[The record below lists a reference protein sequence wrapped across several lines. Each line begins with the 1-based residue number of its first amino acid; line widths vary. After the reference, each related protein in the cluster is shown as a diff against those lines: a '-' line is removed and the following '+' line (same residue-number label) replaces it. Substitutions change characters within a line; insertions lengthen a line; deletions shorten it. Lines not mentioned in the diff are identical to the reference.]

1 MIQITDKSKCCGCN
15 ACGDVCPKD
24 AITFKTDIE
33 GFWYP
38 EVNMERC
45 IDCGLCEKACPELHI
60 SELKKNDYEQP
71 VTIAAVNRDMRV
83 RWDSTSG
90 GAFSALADT
99 MYAQGGYVSGAVYNE
114 DFSVSNFISN
124 NPDDLVRLRS
134 SKYLQSNAEGLYKNI
149 RDLLRKGEK
158 VLACGTPCQMAA
170 LRSFLRKD
178 YDNLIVVDFICR
190 GVNSPKVYRKYLD
203 SLERKFGGKVVYVK
217 AKNKE
222 LGWRN
227 LTRKV
232 VFDNGK
238 VYYGVRMDDDF
249 RRGYH
254 TNVFCRPSCYVCQ
267 YKGFPRM
274 ADITIADYWGI
285 EKVDKNLDNNIGTSM
300 ILLNSKKGEAYFD
313 LVKDKLEW
321 EYTKFESILPGN
333 IALRKP
339 IEPAK
344 INRKLFFEDLD
355 KGTFDDVVR
364 KYFPLKK
371 GKGVSFR
378 GKIKQLIKPYY
389 SLYKSF
395 GLSLK
400 AYRNFIWLHNRKNT
414 ECSWKSGNVIYTM
427 PSAVFNIH
435 PTAKIIIKAP
445 FLYGNNPVKG
455 MRMPTCLRMEAN
467 TTLELHDGPL
477 TRYGKGAYN
486 LRYGA
491 YIEVVN
497 GGKLSIG
504 QGAANV
510 GLTIMCAKEVTIGNG
525 VRIGRNV
532 SIRDWNG
539 PHVIINDHYRNHA
552 PVHIE
557 DHVWLCTGCTIMPG
571 VTVGEGSVVA
581 ANATVTKDV
590 PPHSLVG
597 GSPAKVL
604 KENIEW
610 Y

>member
-1 MIQITDKSKCCGCN
+1 MIQITDKLKCCGCN
-15 ACGDVCPKD
+15 ACGDICPKD

-38 EVNMERC
+38 EVDMERC
-45 IDCGLCEKACPELHI
+45 IDCGLCEKVCPELHI
-60 SELKKNDYEQP
+60 GELKKNDYERP
-71 VTIAAVNRDMRV
+71 ITIAAINKDMQV

-90 GAFSALADT
+90 GGFSALADV
-99 MYAQGGYVSGAVYNE
+99 MYRKGGYVSGAVYNE
-114 DFSVSNFISN
+114 DFSVSNFISD
-124 NPDDLVRLRS
+124 NPGDLLRLRS
-134 SKYLQSNAEGLYKNI
+134 SKYLQSNAGGLYKQI
-149 RDLLRKGEK
+149 RELLRKGEK

-170 LRSFLRKD
+170 LRSYLCKD
-178 YDNLIVVDFICR
+178 YDNLIIVDFVCR

-203 SLERKFGGKVVYVK
+203 SLERKYGGKVVYVK

-238 VYYGVRMDDDF
+238 SYYGVRMEDDF

-254 TNVFCRPSCYVCQ
+254 TNVFCRPSCYVCR

-285 EKVDKNLDNNIGTSM
+285 ERVDKNLDNNIGTSM
-300 ILLNSKKGEAYFD
+300 VLLNSKKGEAYFEQ
-313 LVKDKLEW
+313 VKDKLEW
-321 EYTKFESILPGN
+321 IYTEFESILPGN

-344 INRKLFFEDLD
+344 INREQFFNDLD
-355 KGTFDDVVR
+355 KGTFDDVVQ
-364 KYFPLKK
+364 KYFPLRKEQ
-371 GKGVSFR
+371 GISFK
-378 GKIKQLIKPYY
+378 GKIKRLVKPYY
-389 SLYKSF
+389 FLFKNLGRSL
-395 GLSLK
+395 G
-400 AYRNFIWLHNRKNT
+400 AYRNFIWLNGRKNT
-414 ECSWKSGNVIYTM
+414 ECDWDSGYVIYTM
-427 PSAVFNIH
+427 GNAVFDIH
-435 PTAKIIIKAP
+435 PTAKIVIKAP

-455 MRMPTCLRMEAN
+455 LRMPTCLRMEAN
-467 TTLELHDGPL
+467 TTLEIHNGPL
-477 TRYGKGAYN
+477 TRYGQGPYN

-491 YIEVVN
+491 YIEIVN
-497 GGKLSIG
+497 GGKLIMG
-504 QGAANV
+504 QGTANV
-510 GLTIMCAKEVTIGNG
+510 GLIIMCAKEVTIGNG

-539 PHVIINDHYRNHA
+539 PHVIINSHYRNHA
-552 PVHIE
+552 PVHIG
-557 DHVWLCTGCTIMPG
+557 DHVWLCSGCTIMPG

-597 GSPAKVL
+597 GSPAKVI

>member
-1 MIQITDKSKCCGCN
+1 MIQINDKSKCCGCN
-15 ACGDVCPKD
+15 ACGDICPKD

-38 EVNMERC
+38 EINMERC
-45 IDCGLCEKACPELHI
+45 IDCGLCEKVCPELHVN
-60 SELKKNDYEQP
+60 ELKKNDYEQP
-71 VTIAAVNRDMRV
+71 VTLAAINKNMRI

-90 GAFSALADT
+90 GAFSALADI
-99 MYAQGGYVSGAVYNE
+99 MYGQGGYVSGAVYNE

-124 NPDDLVRLRS
+124 NPADLVRLRS
-134 SKYLQSNAEGLYKNI
+134 SKYLQSNAEGLYRNI
-149 RDLLRKGEK
+149 RDLLRNGEK
-158 VLACGTPCQMAA
+158 VLVCGTPCQMAA

-178 YDNLIVVDFICR
+178 YDNLIIVDFICR
-190 GVNSPKVYRKYLD
+190 GVSSPKVYRKYLD
-203 SLERKFGGKVVYVK
+203 SLERRYGGKVVYVK

-300 ILLNSKKGEAYFD
+300 ILLNSKKGKAYFD

-371 GKGVSFR
+371 GKDVSFR

-467 TTLELHDGPL
+467 TTFELHDGPL